1 MRGIIYLLIGIAV
14 SFVVTGWNYNA
25 SVVEINKKIN
35 KLSGDMAALASG
47 PKKEDRQDIVEEL
60 KKKLAEGASPLTVL
74 DMIAGILPERS
85 NVIRI
90 VLGDKN
96 LEITMQAEDP
106 LSLIKEMGKSDMV
119 KSLKLRGSPTKE
131 PTSNRAPQDQSKGR
145 YTFTVMVELK

>member
-1 MRGIIYLLIGIAV
+1 
-14 SFVVTGWNYNA
+14 
-25 SVVEINKKIN
+25 
-35 KLSGDMAALASG
+35 
-47 PKKEDRQDIVEEL
+47 
-60 KKKLAEGASPLTVL
+60 
-74 DMIAGILPERS
+74 MIAGILPERS

-106 LSLIKEMGKSDMV
+106 LNLIKEMGKSDMV

-131 PTSNRAPQDQSKGR
+131 PTSGRAPQDQSKGR